1 MTVTPQADR
10 FLSQGLHCA
19 AEWRRLAGV
28 ERPPVVILA
37 HGFAAE
43 RSFRLPAFADRFV
56 AAGFAC
62 FLFDYRC
69 FGESEGEPRH
79 WVDPDRHLAD
89 WRAALAHVQSRSDV
103 DSARIV
109 LWGSSFSGGHVLALA
124 AERPA
129 IAAVIS
135 QVPHVDGLATAA
147 GMKVS
152 QLLKGTLAGLRDALG
167 SLVGKPYYAP
177 VVGRPGSFAA
187 MTTEEVWDGWHA
199 IVPPDST
206 WENRVLARVFL
217 KIAFYSPGRHADR
230 ITVPVLLT
238 AADADSITP
247 ADAAE
252 KVARRIADC
261 EFHRLP
267 TNHFQPYVGEAFE
280 QNVGLQLDFLRRR
293 VLSPGPTTG

>member
-1 MTVTPQADR
+1 MPVTPEADR
-10 FLSQGLHCA
+10 FLSEGVYCS
-19 AEWRRLAGV
+19 AEWRRPPDV

-62 FLFDYRC
+62 FLFDYRG
-69 FGESEGEPRH
+69 FGDSEGQPRH

-89 WRAALAHVQSRSDV
+89 WRAALAYVQSRRDV
-103 DSARIV
+103 DRRRIV

-147 GMKVS
+147 KMS
-152 QLLKGTLAGLRDALG
+152 PRQLIQGTVAGVRDTLG
-167 SLVGKPYYAP
+167 RLVGRPHYVP
-177 VVGRPGSFAA
+177 VVGRPGDFAA
-187 MTTEEVWDGWHA
+187 MTAAEAWDGWHA
-199 IVPPDST
+199 LVPPASR

-217 KIAFYSPGRHADR
+217 KVPLYSPGRRADR
-230 ITVPVLLT
+230 IAVPVLLI
-238 AADADSITP
+238 AAEHDSITP
-247 ADAAE
+247 AGSAA
-252 KVARRIADC
+252 KVARRIPDC
-261 EFHRLP
+261 EFHCLP
-267 TNHFQPYVGEAFE
+267 SDHFAPYVGACFE
-280 QNVGLQLDFLRRR
+280 QNVGIQQSFLERR
-293 VLSPGPTTG
+293 VRRPAP

>member
-1 MTVTPQADR
+1 MPVTPEPDR
-10 FLSQGLHCA
+10 CLSAGLSCA
-19 AEWRRLAGV
+19 AEWRRPAGV

-69 FGESEGEPRH
+69 FGDSEGEPRH

-89 WRAALAHVQSRSDV
+89 WRAALAHVQDI
-103 DSARIV
+103 DPQRIV

-147 GMKVS
+147 GMKPS
-152 QLLKGTLAGLRDALG
+152 QLVKGTVAGLRDALG
-167 SLVGKPYYAP
+167 SLFGKPYYAP
-177 VVGRPGSFAA
+177 VVGRPGEFAA
-187 MTTEEVWDGWHA
+187 MTTDEVWDGWHA
-199 IVPPDST
+199 IVPPDSK
-206 WENRVLARVFL
+206 WQNRVLARVFL
-217 KIAFYSPGRHADR
+217 KIALYSPGRRADR
-230 ITVPVLLT
+230 IDVPVLLT
-238 AADADSITP
+238 AADADTITP
-247 ADAAE
+247 AAAAE
-252 KVARRIADC
+252 KVSKRIADC

-267 TNHFQPYVGEAFE
+267 TNHFEPYVGEAFE
-280 QNVGLQLDFLRRR
+280 QNVALQVDFLQRR
-293 VLSPGPTTG
+293 VLGR